1 MSKSVKLSTNAA
13 MTGIKKKIAI
23 ATRAGERNSRA
34 ARTCSLPLPME
45 VPPLLLFMRQPPSF
59 FKYDV
64 DLAVQGGKP
73 LFHAHPVHRDQ
84 LPVLAHLLGNLFPF
98 WNLRSRNDVFQ
109 LFEERRGVLVVCER
123 RILPCRHAR
132 RQISREAV

>member
-1 MSKSVKLSTNAA
+1 MSKSVKLSTKAA

-23 ATRAGERNSRA
+23 ATMAGERNSRA
-34 ARTCSLPLPME
+34 ARTCPFAME

-84 LPVLAHLLGNLFPF
+84 LPVLAHLLGILFPF
-98 WNLRSRNDVFQ
+98 GNLRSGNDAF
-109 LFEERRGVLVVCER
+109 
-123 RILPCRHAR
+123 H
-132 RQISREAV
+132 